1 MKQLI
6 EAGICPP
13 VAMSVCL
20 SILHVCLSHGDTVYR
35 QCAEQPNNGEQA
47 CSPFRA
53 YRLDTNCS
61 RLVFVHRAEQI
72 KTILRQRDGR
82 KKDSRGCQKRYIR
95 ELLKQQISSAE
106 GVQVI
111 IHISSLT
118 TGRKHL
124 RESTR
129 SRLIH

>member
-1 MKQLI
+1 M
-6 EAGICPP
+6 PT
-13 VAMSVCL
+13 SRYVCL

-72 KTILRQRDGR
+72 KNDFEAERWSGKKRDMG
-82 KKDSRGCQKRYIR
+82 
-95 ELLKQQISSAE
+95 
-106 GVQVI
+106 
-111 IHISSLT
+111 
-118 TGRKHL
+118 L
-124 RESTR
+124 REALYKRNAKASD
-129 SRLIH
+129 